1 MGHCHMSN
9 FPRKPKPSSGPAEL
23 GEVITPPSVKF
34 LGEQTD
40 PDDEQK
46 KASLRWIFEHTP
58 RVFQRAYL
66 ANVSYGEP
74 GVSSVVLCVR
84 NSDSIEKT
92 LHKGFKHMF
101 GEINRR
107 GDFYDCMIVDED
119 QEREL
124 KKVCKPF
131 YEMAQPEH

>member
-1 MGHCHMSN
+1 MSN
-9 FPRKPKPSSGPAEL
+9 FPRKPNRSSGAVEL
-23 GEVITPPSVKF
+23 GEIIVPPKVEF

-40 PDDEQK
+40 PADDQK
-46 KASLRWIFEHTP
+46 KATLRWVFEQTTP

-66 ANVSYGEP
+66 AKVSYGEP
-74 GVSSVVLCVR
+74 GVSSVLLCFR
-84 NSDSIEKT
+84 NVDSIEER
-92 LHKGFKHMF
+92 LHRGFKHMF

-107 GDFYDCMIVDED
+107 GNFYDCMIIDEE

-131 YEMAQPEH
+131 YEAAQPAS